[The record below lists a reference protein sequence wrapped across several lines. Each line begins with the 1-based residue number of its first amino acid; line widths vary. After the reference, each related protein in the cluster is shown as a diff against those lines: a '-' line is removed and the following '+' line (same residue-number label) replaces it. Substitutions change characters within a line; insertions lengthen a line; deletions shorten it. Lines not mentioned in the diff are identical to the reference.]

1 MSTKIIAFESS
12 ANTYKEIL
20 LSSAQELKIS
30 DATTHGYLDE
40 VESKLSDIGI
50 KAAFGKSELQQVAAG
65 AIAANIIIDCRIFR
79 KLRIY
84 GDSAENFSF
93 NLAFSDDGN
102 AFNIGDSVP
111 VFTVGSDYKFSLA
124 IDCPANYVS
133 IVNTTAVNLTN
144 INLYWRTIN

>member
-30 DATTHGYLDE
+30 DATTHGYLDD

-50 KAAFGKSELQQVAAG
+50 KASFGKFELQAISAG
-65 AIAANIIIDCRIFR
+65 AVASFNIDCRLFR

-93 NLAFSDDGN
+93 NLAFSEDGSS
-102 AFNIGDSVP
+102 FNIADDVS
-111 VFTVGSDYKFSLA
+111 VFTVGSDYKYSLVV
-124 IDCPANYVS
+124 DCPPNYVS
-133 IVNTTAVNLTN
+133 IVNATASNLTN
-144 INLYWRTIN
+144 VNLYYRAIN